1 MLTLFPR
8 GSLFDTTFTPFDYSP
23 RPLNTG
29 RSFLTDPFD
38 PFDLHLDRVSNLSA
52 SRLLERSPTL
62 PSVEQTDDGYTCRI
76 PTPGVKRSQLQ
87 LSLQGE
93 RTVELTVKSEPKGA
107 TASSETST
115 DKEEAGAS
123 TVAINDDTAQG
134 ASSFSLTSVTL
145 PRDAD
150 MALATSDYSDGM
162 LTVSAPRRKT
172 SPEEEDSE
180 EVAALATEVK
190 AKRARVEELAK
201 QLREES
207 VRFEEAAKELRGA
220 KREEWRK
227 RASVRRP
234 LAIADE
240 R

>member
-1 MLTLFPR
+1 MAQSGCVSKRILV
-8 GSLFDTTFTPFDYSP
+8 
-23 RPLNTG
+23 TG
-29 RSFLTDPFD
+29 PTDVFGNSFA
-38 PFDLHLDRVSNLSA
+38 NLQA
-52 SRLLERSPTL
+52 SRLLDRL
-62 PSVEQTDDGYTCRI
+62 PDLLIVEQTDEGYTCRI
-76 PTPGVKRSQLQ
+76 ATPGVKRSQLQ
-87 LSLQGE
+87 LSLHGE
-93 RTVELTVKSEPKGA
+93 RTIVLAVTPEPKGV
-107 TASSETST
+107 ASSGETST
-115 DKEEAGAS
+115 EKEETGAA

-201 QLREES
+201 QLQEES

-220 KREEWRK
+220 QREEWHK